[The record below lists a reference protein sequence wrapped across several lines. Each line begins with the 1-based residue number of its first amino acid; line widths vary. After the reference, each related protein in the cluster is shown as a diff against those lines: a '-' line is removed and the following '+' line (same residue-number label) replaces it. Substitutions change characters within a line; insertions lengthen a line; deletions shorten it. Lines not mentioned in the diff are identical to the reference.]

1 MSTWSVIRRAGRVG
15 LTLCLMLGGCDS
27 PSSARPPA
35 AYDPTTLTGGLL
47 YRWESGK
54 TVRVYVVPSVS
65 SGFDLGTA
73 TRQAMV
79 AWNAVRQFGEFT
91 LVTAPTIKDA
101 DVVVFD
107 RDTPTPI
114 RAGGCTFD
122 PRSASGYTY
131 FCPDAATPSR
141 AERLQLSAGG
151 LSAIT
156 VVIRVDRGRI
166 SSQDALDAVVAHE
179 FGHVLGIGAHSDD
192 ARDLMFGLPTVSAP
206 SARDRGTLRFVLGQ
220 PAELTL

>member
-1 MSTWSVIRRAGRVG
+1 MSTPLTFRLARRVG
-15 LTLCLMLGGCDS
+15 LGLCLLVAGCDS
-27 PSSARPPA
+27 PVSTRPAA

-47 YRWESGK
+47 YRWSSGK

-73 TRQAMV
+73 TRQAIV
-79 AWNAVRQFGEFT
+79 AWNAVRQFGEYT
-91 LVTAPTIKDA
+91 LETAPTIA
-101 DVVVFD
+101 EANVVVFD

-114 RAGGCTFD
+114 RAGSCLFD

-131 FCPDAATPSR
+131 FCPDAATPTR
-141 AERLQLSAGG
+141 AERLQLAAGG

-156 VVIRVDRGRI
+156 VAIRLDRGRI
-166 SSQDALDAVVAHE
+166 TSQDALNAVVAHE
-179 FGHVLGIGAHSDD
+179 FGHALGIGAHSDD
-192 ARDLMFGLPTVSAP
+192 ARDLMFGLPSVSAP

>member
-1 MSTWSVIRRAGRVG
+1 MIGRLVDRMARCVSLG
-15 LTLCLMLGGCDS
+15 LLVVLSACDS
-27 PSSARPPA
+27 PSATRPAA

-47 YRWESGK
+47 YRWPSGK

-65 SGFDLGTA
+65 SRFDLGTA

-79 AWNAVRQFGEFT
+79 VWNAVSQFGEFT
-91 LVTAPTIKDA
+91 LETAPTLADA
-101 DVVVFD
+101 DLVVFD
-107 RDTPTPI
+107 RDTPMPV
-114 RAGGCTFD
+114 RAGSCTFD
-122 PRSASGYTY
+122 ARSASGYTY
-131 FCPDAATPSR
+131 FCPDVTTPSR

-156 VVIRVDRGRI
+156 VAIQLDRGRVA
-166 SSQDALDAVVAHE
+166 SQDALNAVVAHE
-179 FGHVLGIGAHSDD
+179 FGHALGIGAHSDD

-220 PAELTL
+220 RAQLTL